1 LKVVKVDQLKSC
13 LRFQKVRRAGDIID
27 VRKTENRNNKMS
39 IAKISADE
47 YVILET
53 GEVKQFNRTADR
65 SQTDYMKT
73 SMDNLRSI
81 INANCTIKRS
91 CAWFTVTYRDNMT
104 DHKQLM
110 KDWEKF
116 WKRLKYSLPFDLE
129 YITAVEPQE
138 RGSWH
143 MHVILIRTDGRSLY
157 IPQKALLDMWGHG
170 GVNIKRL
177 EDSDNV
183 GAYLTAYLTNTAT
196 LDADGSID
204 IKSIKKAMRLHL
216 YPPKMK
222 FYRTSKGIKI
232 PEWVDIPDAQTKT
245 VIESCTPNYR
255 QIKEIIDDT
264 DGNKRRQTIVYE
276 QYNMKRQSNTKV
288 VSK

>member
-1 LKVVKVDQLKSC
+1 MKIVKTDQLRAC
-13 LRFQKVRRAGDIID
+13 LRFQKVRTAGNIID
-27 VRKTENRNNKMS
+27 VRKTETRNGKIS

-53 GEVKQFNRTADR
+53 GEVRQFNKTADR
-65 SQTDYMKT
+65 SQSDYMKT
-73 SMDNLRSI
+73 SMDNLRAI
-81 INANCTIKRS
+81 LNANCTNRKA
-91 CAWFTVTYRDNMT
+91 CAWFTVTYAENMT

-116 WKRLKYSLPFDLE
+116 WKKLKYSLDYGLE

-138 RGSWH
+138 RGAWH
-143 MHVILIRTDGRSLY
+143 LHVVLIRPDGRSLY
-157 IPQKALLDMWGHG
+157 IPQKALKDMWGHG

-183 GAYLTAYLTNTAT
+183 GAYLTAYLCNTAEISESGEVD
-196 LDADGSID
+196 L
-204 IKSIKKAMRLHL
+204 KSIKKGLRLHR

-232 PEWVDIPDAQTKT
+232 PEWVDIPDLKTKAI
-245 VIESCTPNYR
+245 IENCAPNYR

-264 DGNKRRQTIVYE
+264 DNNKRKQTIVYE
-276 QYNMKRQSNTKV
+276 QYNINRQDSTKA